1 MYIFLYNVE
10 YLESNLSK
18 LLRNHNKNNFN
29 SSENYIN
36 ESSTILQPFFMSLI
50 LSPKFSDTTS
60 SKIGADEIGN
70 LFIQTLNSY
79 VRGLSLKIDSFWQ
92 KKSCAKI
99 PRKFST
105 HHAFDQPARDMRG
118 KENIRC
124 RHSLADRRKCHS
136 SEIRGLRLTKSSS
149 ETLQNLLYFMYK
161 KTHVVF
167 FVFHFVQLYIFTL

>member
-1 MYIFLYNVE
+1 MA
-10 YLESNLSK
+10 S
-18 LLRNHNKNNFN
+18 LLWKKN
-29 SSENYIN
+29 
-36 ESSTILQPFFMSLI
+36 
-50 LSPKFSDTTS
+50 SDDTS

-136 SEIRGLRLTKSSS
+136 SEIRGLRFTKSSS
-149 ETLQNLLYFMYK
+149 ETLQNMLYFMYK
-161 KTHVVF
+161 KIP
-167 FVFHFVQLYIFTL
+167 FHFLQLYSFDYDCFNLCQQKLHGCFSYFLF

>member
-1 MYIFLYNVE
+1 MCVFIVE
-10 YLESNLSK
+10 K
-18 LLRNHNKNNFN
+18 KN
-29 SSENYIN
+29 
-36 ESSTILQPFFMSLI
+36 
-50 LSPKFSDTTS
+50 SDDTS

-149 ETLQNLLYFMYK
+149 EMLQNLLYFMYK
-161 KTHVVF
+161 KIP
-167 FVFHFVQLYIFTL
+167 FHFLQLYSFAGTFY